1 MVASIHRWLCIQAA
15 WIVDETD
22 DDNDT
27 DCENESMDSMVLD
40 KDEQGDDNVEEASL
54 AGDGVSVS
62 FTLKDYDEHTQTDMM
77 YVSEKVLVYFLALT

>member
-1 MVASIHRWLCIQAA
+1 MQAA

-27 DCENESMDSMVLD
+27 DCENESVDSMVLD

-54 AGDGVSVS
+54 AGDDVSVS
-62 FTLKDYDEHTQTDMM
+62 FTLKDYDEQMQTDMM
-77 YVSEKVLVYFLALT
+77 DVSEKVLVYFLALT

>member
-1 MVASIHRWLCIQAA
+1 MQAA

-27 DCENESMDSMVLD
+27 DCENESVDSMVLD

-54 AGDGVSVS
+54 AGDDVSVS
-62 FTLKDYDEHTQTDMM
+62 FALKDYDEHTQTDMM
-77 YVSEKVLVYFLALT
+77 DVSEKVLVDFLALT

>member
-1 MVASIHRWLCIQAA
+1 MQAA

-27 DCENESMDSMVLD
+27 DCENESVDSMVLD

-54 AGDGVSVS
+54 AGDDVFVS
-62 FTLKDYDEHTQTDMM
+62 FTLKDYDEQTQTDMM
-77 YVSEKVLVYFLALT
+77 DVSEKVLVDFLALT

>member
-1 MVASIHRWLCIQAA
+1 MQAA

-40 KDEQGDDNVEEASL
+40 KDEQGDDNVEESSL
-54 AGDGVSVS
+54 AGDDVSVS
-62 FTLKDYDEHTQTDMM
+62 FTLKDYDEQTQTDMM
-77 YVSEKVLVYFLALT
+77 EVSEKVLVDFLALT